1 MDGWMDGWRWLLAR
15 VTEGG
20 RNAGIGRRAAGCF
33 CQTDKSKRYSLE
45 AQEVPRRPYCVKS
58 LWMFGKNWNGTEGF
72 IVSIML
78 IRQSL
83 NFKLNFEFYF

>member
-72 IVSIML
+72 IVLFLRSA
-78 IRQSL
+78 RYYAYKT
-83 NFKLNFEFYF
+83 KLKF